1 MDQAVDDSNQHA
13 TGQRGSVAELNS
25 AECFVKAFHASPYV
39 QTVTSFDTG
48 RYLYVNDRFVKAVGY
63 AREEVIGK
71 TSIELGLM
79 IDKPDRTW
87 LTQSLSQRGR
97 VTRKKLRFRL
107 RSGDVRIGLFNA
119 EVIRLEGEN
128 LILSTVSDITEQLA
142 AEHRYHLQNK
152 RVALVEELAAE
163 LAHEVRNPLA
173 GIKGVADAFLNRR
186 KLTEQEREWMEA
198 VRGEVLKID
207 ARLRELL
214 DLTQPRVLN
223 LRKCSL
229 RKLIKRV
236 VLLASHQANALADH
250 DIIVEF
256 IDDTNEPLEMPLDPA
271 QIEDAVLNLVL
282 NAIESIEESG
292 RVTVRLSLCKH
303 LGKEEAVITVCDTGC
318 GITDADRG
326 RIFEPFFTTKPEG
339 TGIGLAAV
347 KRTVEAFNGRVMF
360 DTCAGRGSKFELS
373 LPVTTIEPDSH
384 ER

>member
-13 TGQRGSVAELNS
+13 TGQRSSVPDLNS

-71 TSIELGLM
+71 TCVELGLM

-87 LTQSLSQRGR
+87 LTQLLSQRGR

-119 EVIRLEGEN
+119 EVIRLHGED
-128 LILSTVSDITEQLA
+128 LILSTVADITEQLA
-142 AEHRYHLQNK
+142 AEHRYQLQNK
-152 RVALVEELAAE
+152 RVALVEELAAS

-223 LRKCSL
+223 IRKCSL
-229 RKLIKRV
+229 NKLIRRV
-236 VLLASHQANALADH
+236 VLLASHHANALADR

-256 IDDTNEPLEMPLDPA
+256 TEETHEPTEMPLDPA

-292 RVTVRLSLCKH
+292 RVTVSLHKDAD
-303 LGKEEAVITVCDTGC
+303 GAVITVCDTGC
-318 GITDADRG
+318 GIAEADRQ
-326 RIFEPFFTTKPEG
+326 RIFDPIFTTKPDG
-339 TGIGLAAV
+339 TGIGLSAV
-347 KRTVEAFNGRVMF
+347 QRTVEAFNGRITF
-360 DTCAGRGSKFELS
+360 ETCPGRGSKFELS
-373 LPVTTIEPDSH
+373 LPLPTNEPDSH

>member
-1 MDQAVDDSNQHA
+1 MDQTVDDSNQPA

-25 AECFVKAFHASPYV
+25 SECFVKAFHASPYV
-39 QTVTSFDTG
+39 QTVTNFDTG

-79 IDKPDRTW
+79 VDKPDRTW
-87 LTQSLSQRGR
+87 LTQLLSQRGR
-97 VTRKKLRFRL
+97 VTHQKLRFRL
-107 RSGDVRIGLFNA
+107 RSGDVRIGLLDA
-119 EVIRLEGEN
+119 EVIRLERED

-142 AEHRYHLQNK
+142 AEHRYRLQNK
-152 RVALVEELAAE
+152 RVALVEELAAA

-223 LRKCSL
+223 IRKCSL
-229 RKLIKRV
+229 NRLIKRV
-236 VLLASHQANALADH
+236 VLLAKHHANALPDR
-250 DIIVEF
+250 DITVEF
-256 IDDTNEPLEMPLDPA
+256 VDDTDGPFEMPLDPA

-282 NAIESIEESG
+282 NAIESIEDSG
-292 RVTVRLSLCKH
+292 RVTVRLSLRKNAD
-303 LGKEEAVITVCDTGC
+303 EAAAVITVCDTGC
-318 GITDADRG
+318 GIVETDRQ
-326 RIFEPFFTTKPEG
+326 RIFDPFFTTKPDG

-347 KRTVEAFNGRVMF
+347 RRTVEAFNGRVTF
-360 DTCAGRGSKFELS
+360 ESCAWRGSKFELS
-373 LPVTTIEPDSH
+373 LPLPVTEPDA
-384 ER
+384 R